1 MTDGELL
8 DKRIEACGYRY
19 DYIAEQLGITRAT
32 LRRKRIGKAEFTA
45 SEIRILSALLH
56 IDSIEEMRQFF
67 LN

>member
-1 MTDGELL
+1 MTEL
-8 DKRIEACGYRY
+8 DKRIEACGYRF

-56 IDSIEEMRQFF
+56 IDSIEEMRQIF